1 MKKKYFIL
9 IILGCCIAIFGIV
22 YINKKND
29 GSLVSL
35 TSKEETDNDIKI
47 ENECE
52 NLTSGK
58 ANAIAKEIKEIMIET
73 QKDINVLENFSV
85 KFSNERPKEEKTV
98 IDVTV
103 EADWTTIRKPEDNPV
118 IIGMNEVVESLK
130 TEEEKKKAKV
140 IISGFLAEMEGEY
153 NKTERLPDY
162 FRVTFKD
169 KSDLNYEI
177 FCMQSIKEDTIL
189 YPMREYYEKNYK
201 ENREERIKL
210 GRETLL
216 ENMED

>member
-1 MKKKYFIL
+1 M
-9 IILGCCIAIFGIV
+9 
-22 YINKKND
+22 
-29 GSLVSL
+29 
-35 TSKEETDNDIKI
+35 
-47 ENECE
+47 
-52 NLTSGK
+52 
-58 ANAIAKEIKEIMIET
+58 M
-73 QKDINVLENFSV
+73 
-85 KFSNERPKEEKTV
+85 SNERQKEGKTV

-103 EADWTTIRKPEDNPV
+103 EVDWTTIRKPEENPV

-153 NKTERLPDY
+153 NITERLPHY
-162 FRVTFKD
+162 FRVIFED
-169 KSDLNYEI
+169 RSDLNYEI